1 MRYWIEMSERDEN
14 VVKQNYRWPWFL
26 AAGVLLGIVL
36 AVVWVGYAAHR
47 EAEERNFSAPLPAQA
62 R

>member
-1 MRYWIEMSERDEN
+1 MSEPDEN
-14 VVKQNYRWPWFL
+14 VPKRNYLWPWFL
-26 AAGVLLGIVL
+26 AAGVLLGIVI

-47 EAEERNFSAPLPAQA
+47 EVEERDFSAPLPAQN

>member
-1 MRYWIEMSERDEN
+1 MNEPDEN
-14 VVKQNYRWPWFL
+14 IPKQNYRWPWFL
-26 AAGVLLGIVL
+26 AAGILLGIVL

-47 EAEERNFSAPLPAQA
+47 EAEEHNFSAPLPSQG